1 MVFDS
6 TGVENM
12 TDLAILLG
20 LAFMTVCVAFSTLH
34 SMRLGRLT
42 LIDWTFLSMA
52 GIYGGGWVLVAF
64 VTKQGGNPTWSAW
77 LLPFENL
84 YPIHTL
90 SSLILAS
97 FMLVGWWLLG
107 SRLRLQNQQE
117 RLRPLKSV
125 EARLLTMM
133 WLLLFIAF
141 LTQWLYSQAYGGFIG
156 MLEYSSL
163 IRASIFGE
171 VPSNLFSFLKPFGGL
186 AIFASFGFFGLWL
199 CKRRRAGVLIGLVFS
214 IMFSIYL
221 LYSWLGRIGFLVYLA
236 TFILG
241 VILYRRPHP
250 LILLVKG
257 ATTMFAILAGSYYV
271 SVWLNLKSADNFLVF
286 LTRELSFPF
295 GSFFAQLDLGDHL
308 FRGFKD
314 FFVSPIYLL
323 PSSWWSE
330 WVVNI
335 SQINTN
341 VIMGAPK
348 GEQGVTGGIPV
359 DLLTLG
365 LMQASVFG
373 VAVVGLMFGILLRF
387 IQSLLD
393 RLPHA
398 GVRAVFEAY
407 VTLNIAVLGVFYA
420 QPELFISSNFALL
433 VTVLVLIAFLKIPK
447 FRWFTTRCQPPA
459 RYACGIDEGHVPSG
473 SQTK

>member
-1 MVFDS
+1 
-6 TGVENM
+6 M

-20 LAFMTVCVAFSTLH
+20 LAFMAICVAFATLH
-34 SMRLGRLT
+34 SMHLGRLT
-42 LIDWTFLSMA
+42 LLDWAFLGMA
-52 GIYGGGWVLVAF
+52 GIYGGGWALVAF

-97 FMLVGWWLLG
+97 TMVVGWGILG
-107 SRLRLQNQQE
+107 SSLRFQKKPVL
-117 RLRPLKSV
+117 LRPLKSV
-125 EARLLTMM
+125 EARLAAAM
-133 WLLLFIAF
+133 WVLLSIAF

-156 MLEYSSL
+156 LLEYSSL
-163 IRASIFGE
+163 IRSAIFDS
-171 VPSNLFSFLKPFGGL
+171 VPPNLFSFLKPFGGL
-186 AIFASFGFFGLWL
+186 ALFASFGFFGLLL
-199 CKRRRAGVLIGLVFS
+199 CKRRRMGVLIGLAFS
-214 IMFSIYL
+214 IIFSVYL

-236 TFILG
+236 TFVLG
-241 VILYRRPHP
+241 VLLYRRPRP
-250 LILLVKG
+250 LSLLVKG
-257 ATTMFAILAGSYYV
+257 ATTMSAILAGSYYV
-271 SVWLNLKSADNFLVF
+271 SVWLNLKPADNFVVF
-286 LTRELSFPF
+286 LARELSFPF
-295 GSFFAQLDLGDHL
+295 GSFFAQLDLGEHL

-314 FFVSPIYLL
+314 FLVSPIYLL

-335 SQINTN
+335 SQINTA

-348 GEQGVTGGIPV
+348 SEHGVTAGIPV

-373 VAVVGLMFGILLRF
+373 VAIVGIMFGLLLRF

-407 VTLNIAVLGVFYA
+407 VALNIAVLGVFYA
-420 QPELFISSNFALL
+420 QPELFISSNFSLL
-433 VTVLVLIAFLKIPK
+433 VATVLLIAFLKMPR
-447 FRWFTTRCQPPA
+447 FRWFSTRRQPRA
-459 RYACGIDEGHVPSG
+459 IYERGLDEGRVPSG
-473 SQTK
+473 WPSV